1 MKKLIFFFLAFI
13 YLSAAGTANAAG
25 CGMMCVEAYSNFAQ
39 TIKPCTDIGGQLGT
53 TPFTALSGAAP
64 QCSETISCDTS
75 HQQAIC
81 CCTAESNMITPG
93 SGTTNLDNVP
103 KFKIPVLQVD
113 LGVKFTQPTCTQGE
127 NGQYICE
134 VNWLGEYLTWIY
146 NYALKII
153 GILAAV
159 MLMAGGL
166 LWLVSGGDAGKIGQA
181 KEIIIGSI
189 TGLIILF
196 SSYLI
201 LVQVNPNLVKMRAI
215 SIGNLSKDIIPA
227 PEDAVTFK
235 GRCKATN
242 TGACAVANMS
252 IFGSRAEQASAIC
265 MAESGGVA
273 NISNKLT
280 KCDNDGYAVW
290 GLFQFNLSAN
300 RFTDENGVT
309 LNCPSAYN
317 KVWTN
322 SSPSCT
328 IANRALYDA
337 CVKAANTP
345 ELSIKNAFSLAA
357 NGWGPWEA
365 NSKWCGF

>member
-1 MKKLIFFFLAFI
+1 MKKLIFFSIIFI
-13 YLSAAGTANAAG
+13 YLFAAASANAAG
-25 CGMMCVEAYSNFAQ
+25 CGMDCYEAYSDFNK
-39 TIKPCTDIGGQLGT
+39 TIEPCTSIGGWVGT
-53 TPFTALSGAAP
+53 TPLTALGTAVA

-81 CCTAESNMITPG
+81 CCTAAGNMITPG
-93 SGTTNLDNVP
+93 GGASIDNTP
-103 KFKIPVLQVD
+103 KFKIPELQVD
-113 LGVKFTQPTCTQGE
+113 LGVKFTQPNCTQGE

-166 LWLVSGGDAGKIGQA
+166 LWLISGGDAGKIGQA

-189 TGLIILF
+189 TGLIILM

-201 LVQVNPNLVKMRAI
+201 LVQVNPNLVKMNPI
-215 SIGNLSKDIIPA
+215 SIGNLDRDSIPA
-227 PEDAVTFK
+227 PEDTVAFK
-235 GRCKATN
+235 GKCKATD
-242 TGACAVANMS
+242 TGACAIANMK
-252 IFGSRAEQASAIC
+252 IFGNRAEQASAIC
-265 MAESGGVA
+265 MAESGGDPKV
-273 NISNKLT
+273 SNKT
-280 KCDNDGYAVW
+280 TFCTNGGFAVW

-300 RFTDENGVT
+300 KFTDENGVT

-317 KVWTN
+317 KTWTN

-328 IANRALYDA
+328 IVNQPLYDA
-337 CVKAANTP
+337 CVKAATTA
-345 ELSIKNAFSLAA
+345 ELSIKNAYSLAK